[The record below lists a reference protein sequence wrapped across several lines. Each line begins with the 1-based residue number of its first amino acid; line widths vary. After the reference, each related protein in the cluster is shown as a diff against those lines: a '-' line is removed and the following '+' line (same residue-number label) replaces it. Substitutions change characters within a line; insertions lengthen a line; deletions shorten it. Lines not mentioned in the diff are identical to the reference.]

1 VKKHAHLYNRQA
13 RKEKKK
19 KKRVEEALRKSEKN
33 KTKVKLLSF
42 GRNDPERERWATS
55 IRPCCGRGN
64 AENARKSPSLFE
76 TAAAG
81 NVCSLFNYSAV

>member
-42 GRNDPERERWATS
+42 GRNDPEREM
-55 IRPCCGRGN
+55 GN
-64 AENARKSPSLFE
+64 KHSTLLWSWQRRKRSKIAQSLRN
-76 TAAAG
+76 G
-81 NVCSLFNYSAV
+81 SSR